1 MRYLLTGASGF
12 LGSYLIASAVKF
24 NHDLIKLGR
33 NSSNDVICDL
43 SNEIPEFKNNSI
55 HVIVHAAGK
64 AHCFD
69 KNNNNLSDFEHVNVN
84 GTKNLLISL
93 DNQLETISHFVFISS
108 VSVYGLNKGLMIDEN
123 QPLKGSSEYALS
135 KIKAEQIVSNW
146 GNKNNIPV
154 LILRLPLLIGSN
166 PKGNL
171 KRMIDGIKKK
181 RYFSVGGG
189 RAKKS
194 MVLASD
200 VADFIYS
207 NHKSNGVY
215 NLTDGVTHKIKDLEN
230 KIGNYFNVK
239 IYNLPI
245 FLARKLTIFHK
256 FFYKFPLSK
265 DTLTKITSDLTFSD
279 VKVKNKLNW
288 SPKDS
293 IKFFEI
299 DK

>member
-1 MRYLLTGASGF
+1 MRYLITGASGF
-12 LGSYLIASAVKF
+12 LGNYLVKGAVIF
-24 NHDLIKLGR
+24 DHEFIKLGR
-33 NSSNDVICDL
+33 NSSNDVMCDL
-43 SNEIPEFKNNSI
+43 SDEIPKFNKNSI
-55 HVIVHAAGK
+55 NVIIHAAGK

-69 KNNNNLSDFEHVNVN
+69 KNNINLLDFEYINVN
-84 GTKNLLISL
+84 GTKNLLTSL
-93 DNQLETISHFVFISS
+93 ENQLEAISHFVFISS

-123 QPLKGSSEYALS
+123 KPLQGSSEYALS

-146 GNKNNIPV
+146 GNENNIPV

-171 KRMIDGIKKK
+171 KRMIEGIKNK

-194 MVLASD
+194 MVLATD

-215 NLTDGVTHKIKDLEN
+215 NLTDGVSHKIRDLED
-230 KIGNYFNVK
+230 KIGKHFNVK
-239 IYNLPI
+239 IYNIPVS
-245 FLARKLTIFHK
+245 LAKKLTILHK
-256 FFYKFPLSK
+256 FFSKFPLSK
-265 DTLTKITSDLTFSD
+265 DTLSKITSDLTFSD
-279 VKVKNKLNW
+279 SKVKNKHNW

-293 IKFFEI
+293 IKYFEI
-299 DK
+299 D

>member
-1 MRYLLTGASGF
+1 MKILITGASGF
-12 LGSYLIASAVKF
+12 LGNYLIKSAIKF

-33 NSSNDVICDL
+33 NSSNDVICNL

-55 HVIVHAAGK
+55 DVIVHAAGK

-84 GTKNLLISL
+84 GTKNLLTSL

-108 VSVYGLNKGLMIDEN
+108 VSVYGLNTGLMIDEN

-135 KIKAEQIVSNW
+135 KINAEQIISNW

-154 LILRLPLLIGSN
+154 LILRLPLIIGLK

-171 KRMIDGIKKK
+171 KRMIEGIKKK
-181 RYFSVGGG
+181 RYFSIGGG
-189 RAKKS
+189 KAKKS

-207 NHKSNGVY
+207 NHKSRGVF
-215 NLTDGVTHKIKDLEN
+215 NLTDGISHEVNDLEK
-230 KIGNYFNVK
+230 KIGIYFNVK

-245 FLARKLTIFHK
+245 SLAHKLTIFHK
-256 FFYKFPLSK
+256 FFHKFPLSK
-265 DTLTKITSDLTFSD
+265 DTLTKITSDLTFSSY
-279 VKVKNKLNW
+279 KVKNKFNW
-288 SPKDS
+288 SPKDAV
-293 IKFFEI
+293 KYFEI
-299 DK
+299 EK

>member
-1 MRYLLTGASGF
+1 MKILITGASGF
-12 LGSYLIASAVKF
+12 LGNYLIKSAIKF

-33 NSSNDVICDL
+33 NSSNDVICNL
-43 SNEIPEFKNNSI
+43 SNEIPEFSNNSI

-84 GTKNLLISL
+84 GTKNLLTSL

-108 VSVYGLNKGLMIDEN
+108 VSVYGLNTGLMIDEN

-135 KIKAEQIVSNW
+135 KINAEQIISNW

-154 LILRLPLLIGSN
+154 LILRLPLIIGLK

-171 KRMIDGIKKK
+171 KRMIEGIKKK
-181 RYFSVGGG
+181 RYFSIGGG
-189 RAKKS
+189 KAKKS

-207 NHKSNGVY
+207 NHKSRGVF
-215 NLTDGVTHKIKDLEN
+215 NLTDGISHEVNDLEK
-230 KIGNYFNVK
+230 KIGIYFNVK

-245 FLARKLTIFHK
+245 SLAYKLTIFHK
-256 FFYKFPLSK
+256 FFHKFPLSK
-265 DTLTKITSDLTFSD
+265 DTLTKITSDLTFSSY
-279 VKVKNKLNW
+279 KVKNKFNW
-288 SPKDS
+288 SPKDAVEY
-293 IKFFEI
+293 FEI
-299 DK
+299 EK

>member
-12 LGSYLIASAVKF
+12 LGSYLITSAVKF

-84 GTKNLLISL
+84 GTKNLLTSL

-154 LILRLPLLIGSN
+154 LILRLPLVIGLK

-171 KRMIDGIKKK
+171 KRMIEGIKNK
-181 RYFSVGGG
+181 RYFSIGGG
-189 RAKKS
+189 KAKKS
-194 MVLASD
+194 MILASD

-207 NHKSNGVY
+207 NHKSRGVF
-215 NLTDGVTHKIKDLEN
+215 NLTDGISHEVNDLEK
-230 KIGNYFNVK
+230 KIGIYFNVK

-245 FLARKLTIFHK
+245 SLAYKLTIFHK
-256 FFYKFPLSK
+256 FFHKFPLSK
-265 DTLTKITSDLTFSD
+265 DTLIKITSNLTFSSD
-279 VKVKNKLNW
+279 KVKNKFNW
-288 SPKDS
+288 SPKDAVNYL
-293 IKFFEI
+293 EI
-299 DK
+299 E

>member
-12 LGSYLIASAVKF
+12 LGSYLIKSAISF

-55 HVIVHAAGK
+55 HLIVHAAGK

-69 KNNNNLSDFEHVNVN
+69 KNNNNLLDFEHVNVN
-84 GTKNLLISL
+84 GTKNLLTSL

-108 VSVYGLNKGLMIDEN
+108 VSVYGLNTGLMIDEN

-146 GNKNNIPV
+146 GNKNKIPV
-154 LILRLPLLIGSN
+154 LILRLPLVIGLK

-171 KRMIDGIKKK
+171 KRMIEGIKKK
-181 RYFSVGGG
+181 RYFSIGGG
-189 RAKKS
+189 KAKKS
-194 MVLASD
+194 IVLASD

-207 NHKSNGVY
+207 NHKSRGVF
-215 NLTDGVTHKIKDLEN
+215 NLTDGISHEVNELEK
-230 KIGNYFNVK
+230 KIGIYFNVK

-245 FLARKLTIFHK
+245 SLANKLTIFHK
-256 FFYKFPLSK
+256 FFHKFPLSK

-279 VKVKNKLNW
+279 VKVKNEFNW
-288 SPKDS
+288 SPKDAVEY
-293 IKFFEI
+293 FEI
-299 DK
+299 EK